1 MLLMF
6 MMMKKKIPMTTTKTV
21 MIVMMMTMPM
31 KMMVLTKMMLEM
43 HIGSRWKERSRF
55 QGKRRLETWPRG
67 LPARWSKPEEQ
78 RTFRSLSEDKLA
90 STNPQPS
97 LFQCCKA

>member
-1 MLLMF
+1 MF
-6 MMMKKKIPMTTTKTV
+6 MMMMKKKKMMTMTTTKTV
-21 MIVMMMTMPM
+21 MIVMMMTTPM

-55 QGKRRLETWPRG
+55 QGKRRLATCPRG

-78 RTFRSLSEDKLA
+78 RTFRSLSLK
-90 STNPQPS
+90 
-97 LFQCCKA
+97 